1 MKELENLKKTIL
13 EEYPRLSE
21 DSTFKFHC
29 HKGVSCFNDCCGNVN
44 IFLTPYDI
52 IRLKNNLGITSG
64 EFLSKYTISPFDEK
78 LQYPVVMLKMED
90 NEKKSCPFVS
100 EDGCRVY
107 ADRPWSCRMYPLG
120 QASPKEGS
128 GALDDEFYFLLKE
141 GVCKGFEEDKQFT
154 VSDWIKDQGIEDYN
168 ELGEIFKEVALH
180 DSIREGKGMSPEKIE
195 MFFVVAYNIDKFRE
209 FVFKSSFFDRFDVD
223 DETKNRIEDDD
234 VELLKFGF
242 QWLRFSLFGEKT
254 IEVKSDVLEAK
265 KREIEQK
272 ASQKKKN

>member
-13 EEYPRLSE
+13 EEYPRLSK
-21 DSTFKFHC
+21 DSTFNFHC
-29 HKGVSCFNDCCGNVN
+29 HKGVSCFNDCCGDVN

-90 NEKKSCPFVS
+90 NEKKTCPFVT

-141 GVCKGFEEDKQFT
+141 GVCKGFDEDKQFT
-154 VSDWIKDQGIEDYN
+154 VSDWIKDQGIEDYT
-168 ELGEIFKEVALH
+168 ELGEMFKEIALH

-195 MFFVVAYNIDKFRE
+195 MFFTVSYNIDKFRE

-223 DETKNRIEDDD
+223 DETKARIENDD

-242 QWLRFSLFGEKT
+242 KWLRFSLFGEKT
-254 IEVKSDVLEAK
+254 IEVKSDVLEEK

-272 ASQKKKN
+272 VSKKKQN